1 MFNAPNAIA
10 RNVHSQVADRI
21 GASIVRGDIVPS
33 EALPSEVRICE
44 MLDVSR
50 TVVRE
55 AIRTLTGKGLVESR
69 AKSGTRVRPPEQWNQ
84 LDPDVLRWRLQT
96 SDVDSNL
103 AKLFQLRYAVEPSAS
118 ALAATGANGDD
129 LARIRAGYDG
139 MAAAQ
144 DDESFVVADMAFH
157 EAIYFATHNEFY
169 WPIAQMLKLTLRE
182 SFTIASWGDHRP
194 RALAEHRAV
203 LDAIAA
209 RDAEG
214 AHAATQVL
222 LRHSADDLVRISGSG
237 IAAARLPPED
247 RLPREE
253 ILLTR
258 YQASR
263 TLLREALGEL
273 STKGPTEVRA
283 KRSATAKPRKAKA
296 GQRDRQPRRR

>member
-1 MFNAPNAIA
+1 MFNSPNAIA

-21 GASIVRGDIVPS
+21 GTSIVRGDIVPS

-84 LDPDVLRWRLQT
+84 LDPDVLRWRLET

-103 AKLFQLRYAVEPSAS
+103 AKLFQLRDAVEPSAS
-118 ALAATGANGDD
+118 ALAAAHANETD

-139 MAAAQ
+139 MAAAR
-144 DDESFVVADMAFH
+144 DDESFVAADMNFH

-169 WPIAQMLKLTLRE
+169 WPIAQMLRLTLRQ

-203 LDAIAA
+203 LDAIVA
-209 RDAEG
+209 RDAER
-214 AHAATQVL
+214 ARAAAIVL
-222 LRHSADDLVRISGSG
+222 LRHSADDLVKISGSG
-237 IAAARLPPED
+237 IVAAGLPPEQRAPKD
-247 RLPREE
+247 EV
-253 ILLTR
+253 LLAR

-263 TLLREALGEL
+263 SVLREALDEL
-273 STKGPTEVRA
+273 ATKGPADARA
-283 KRSATAKPRKAKA
+283 AKPKARK
-296 GQRDRQPRRR
+296 RPPSRR

>member
-1 MFNAPNAIA
+1 MFNSSNAIA

-33 EALPSEVRICE
+33 AALPSEMAICE

-84 LDPDVLRWRLQT
+84 LDPDVLRWRMET
-96 SDVDSNL
+96 SDVDANL
-103 AKLFQLRYAVEPSAS
+103 GKLFQLRDAVEPSAS
-118 ALAATGANGDD
+118 ALAAAHATAQD
-129 LARIRAGYDG
+129 LARIRAGYEG
-139 MAAAQ
+139 MAGAR
-144 DDESFVVADMAFH
+144 DDESFVAADMDFH

-169 WPIAQMLKLTLRE
+169 WPIAQMLRLTLRQ

-194 RALAEHRAV
+194 RAIAEHRAV
-203 LDAIAA
+203 LDAISG

-214 AHAATQVL
+214 ARAAAIVL

-237 IAAARLPPED
+237 VVAASLPPHQRAPKDEV
-247 RLPREE
+247 
-253 ILLTR
+253 LLAR

-263 TLLREALGEL
+263 TVLRDALNEL
-273 STKGPTEVRA
+273 SAKGPAAKPKRR
-283 KRSATAKPRKAKA
+283 KRS
-296 GQRDRQPRRR
+296 PRR